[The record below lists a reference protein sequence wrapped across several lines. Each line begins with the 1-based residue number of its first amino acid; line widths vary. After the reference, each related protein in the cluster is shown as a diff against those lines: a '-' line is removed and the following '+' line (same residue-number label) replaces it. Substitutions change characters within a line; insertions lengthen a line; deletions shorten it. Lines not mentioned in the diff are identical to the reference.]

1 MMSDALAEQPLRCQR
16 LWQAVGLVLVAF
28 VIDMSLTPNPLS
40 LPGEH
45 GDKYGHVLAYAA
57 LMFWF
62 AQLHGGIAA
71 RAGWALTFAAMGVG
85 LEFVQGLTDYRTFE
99 VQDMLAD
106 SLGVLA
112 GWIAAPPRSPHVI
125 RAIEARWP
133 SRP

>member
-1 MMSDALAEQPLRCQR
+1 
-16 LWQAVGLVLVAF
+16 
-28 VIDMSLTPNPLS
+28 
-40 LPGEH
+40 
-45 GDKYGHVLAYAA
+45 
-57 LMFWF
+57 
-62 AQLHGGIAA
+62 
-71 RAGWALTFAAMGVG
+71 
-85 LEFVQGLTDYRTFE
+85 VQGLTDYRTFE